1 MLPPSHPRQ
10 PERLAALRR
19 TGLLDTPRERDFDE
33 IVALAARIC
42 DTPIAVVNLIDADR
56 QWFKA
61 EIGLGVAETPLDTSI
76 CAHIILQEGVT
87 VVEDAAA
94 DPRLAD
100 NPLVTG
106 PPGLRFYAGARLDT
120 AEGLPLGTLC
130 VLDTRPRALDPLQ
143 REALVVLARQVV
155 SQIELRMALREES
168 ALREA
173 LEAAE
178 AQREVLVREVDHRV
192 KNSLQMVA
200 SLLRIQSHQAA
211 TDEVAAALDYAQ
223 DRIAAIGRVHEAL
236 QVARDVERVDL
247 DAFLARI
254 MGHLAEGLPPGVT
267 LDSELAPHATD
278 ARGASAFGVAVNELV
293 ANAGRHAF
301 PGGSGRIRVRGEA
314 TAAGYRLTVEDDG
327 VGMPDDVAPGG
338 LGLAIVAAAAQRLGG
353 TFDRAPSERGTCWT
367 LLVPPMPAP
376 MPAPMKAP

>member
-1 MLPPSHPRQ
+1 MPAPVWTRRRACRSARSACWTPGPR
-10 PERLAALRR
+10 
-19 TGLLDTPRERDFDE
+19 G
-33 IVALAARIC
+33 
-42 DTPIAVVNLIDADR
+42 
-56 QWFKA
+56 
-61 EIGLGVAETPLDTSI
+61 
-76 CAHIILQEGVT
+76 
-87 VVEDAAA
+87 
-94 DPRLAD
+94 
-100 NPLVTG
+100 
-106 PPGLRFYAGARLDT
+106 
-120 AEGLPLGTLC
+120 
-130 VLDTRPRALDPLQ
+130 LDPLQ